1 MAANSSQGTL
11 LKYLNST
18 YITVAQRTSVKPN
31 AHTRAKLETTDLD
44 STWETSIAG
53 IPRAGE
59 IEMEGNYDASTT
71 SHAYLWASF
80 GTGTVETWQLILTD
94 AGSATFA
101 FSGWISSMQVGE
113 AKTDGIQKFSIKI
126 QITSSVVLTP

>member
-1 MAANSSQGTL
+1 MTAVASQGTL
-11 LKYLNST
+11 LKYLNSS
-18 YITVAQRTSVKPN
+18 YITVTQRTSVKPN

-59 IEMEGNYDASTT
+59 IEMEGNYDAGTT
-71 SHAYLWASF
+71 SHAYLWASL

-94 AGSATFA
+94 SGGAIFA
-101 FSGWISSMQVGE
+101 FSGWIASMQLGE
-113 AKTDGIQKFSIKI
+113 AKTDGIQKFTIKI
-126 QITSSVVLTP
+126 QITGASTLTP